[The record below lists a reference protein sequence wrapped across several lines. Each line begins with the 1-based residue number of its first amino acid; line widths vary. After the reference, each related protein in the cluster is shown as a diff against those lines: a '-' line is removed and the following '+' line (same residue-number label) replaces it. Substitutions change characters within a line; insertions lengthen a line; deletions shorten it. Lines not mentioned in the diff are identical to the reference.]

1 VKLKNPVRD
10 VRTIKRLLSGAEAEA
25 RQAGESL
32 PGAEHLLLS
41 ALALPDGS
49 AKRAFERLGA
59 DPDQLRPAI
68 AAAHAEALR
77 AIGIEP
83 PDDDALDAAAGE
95 DTRAPT
101 GVFRSN
107 APAQSAFQA
116 AAQLARAERSQ
127 RVGAHIVAAVAEMEH
142 GTAARALTAMRIDRA
157 ALAAAA
163 REETGSARP

>member
-10 VRTIKRLLSGAEAEA
+10 VRTIRRLLTGAETEA

-49 AKRAFERLGA
+49 ARRAFETLGA
-59 DPDQLRPAI
+59 DPHQLRPAI

-77 AIGIEP
+77 GIGIEP
-83 PDDDALDAAAGE
+83 PDDAALDAEVGL

-107 APAQSAFQA
+107 ASAQSAFRA
-116 AAQLARAERSQ
+116 AGELARAEKSQ
-127 RVGAHIVAAVAEMEH
+127 LVGAHIVAAVAEMEH
-142 GTAARALTAMRIDRA
+142 GTAARALTVMGIDRA
-157 ALAAAA
+157 TLAAAA
-163 REETGSARP
+163 HQEASIRRP